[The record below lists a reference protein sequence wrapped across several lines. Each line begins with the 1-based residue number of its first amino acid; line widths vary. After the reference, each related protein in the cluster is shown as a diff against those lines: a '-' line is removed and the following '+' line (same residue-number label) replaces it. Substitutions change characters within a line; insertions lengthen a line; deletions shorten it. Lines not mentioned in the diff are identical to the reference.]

1 MKNIKLAAF
10 SLLSST
16 LFLTSC
22 SSSSC
27 YNPCNWKPF
36 WKKSCR
42 TECYEPVYSYEPVC
56 CPEPECRP
64 EPDCCPEPVCCPAP
78 SCNYSP
84 YPNTSIEDVPTP
96 RYLRQEPI
104 DSKDVPY
111 YEDMFPDHQA
121 PTPASNGTPA
131 PKQAA
136 PVKSQPAT
144 PSQTAPVKENLDNVK
159 QEHQKV
165 LSRYKKT
172 QQDDDP
178 ISAEDTEYFDRIVQR
193 VMSKDRQSN

>member
-1 MKNIKLAAF
+1 MKNYKFAAF

-36 WKKSCR
+36 WKKSCSYPV
-42 TECYEPVYSYEPVC
+42 CYEEPVC
-56 CPEPECRP
+56 CPEQVCRP
-64 EPDCCPEPVCCPAP
+64 EPACCAEPVRCPAP
-78 SCNYSP
+78 SCKTSP
-84 YPNTSIEDVPTP
+84 YPDTSIEDVPTP
-96 RYLRQEPI
+96 ASYLRQEPI
-104 DSKDVPY
+104 DSKEVPY
-111 YEDMFPDHQA
+111 YEDSYPDHQA
-121 PTPASNGTPA
+121 PNPAPASVTKPA

-136 PVKSQPAT
+136 PVKSAPAA
-144 PSQTAPVKENLDNVK
+144 PSQPAPVKENLDNVK

-172 QQDDDP
+172 QPEDDP

-193 VMSKDRQSN
+193 VISKDKQSN

>member
-1 MKNIKLAAF
+1 MKNYKLAAL
-10 SLLSST
+10 SLISST

-36 WKKSCR
+36 WKKSCHPV
-42 TECYEPVYSYEPVC
+42 CYEETTCYE
-56 CPEPECRP
+56 EPACN
-64 EPDCCPEPVCCPAP
+64 PEPVCCPAP
-78 SCNYSP
+78 SCNSSP
-84 YPNTSIEDVPTP
+84 YPDTSIEDVPTP

-104 DSKDVPY
+104 NSKDVPY
-111 YEDMFPDHQA
+111 YEDTYPDHQA
-121 PTPASNGTPA
+121 PSPASSQTPASEG
-131 PKQAA
+131 
-136 PVKSQPAT
+136 QPASGKVT
-144 PSQTAPVKENLDNVK
+144 PTAPSQQAPVKENLDKVK

-193 VMSKDRQSN
+193 VMSKDKQSN